1 MHTLQ
6 GLSNKQQVIKPS
18 SRTFSKLEAKLERDI
33 TSGMGGASMCTGFS
47 GELHN
52 SGAARH
58 RQHTP
63 LKRQKERDKQKSN
76 KLRKQKKKVSLR
88 LLSSWEL
95 GGEAKPEKRR
105 EREGRRAAGNGV
117 AAGASRETS
126 PDRDAFISRRSSSS
140 ISTTGMEGENYGLSS
155 SHCFTHVADALIQS
169 LTLHERMLF
178 STAVACPCS
187 CCAKRF
193 KKKNAAHWAMSTL
206 LPVCL
211 VKVLKNDNVSHFKVS
226 PSPQQACMP
235 CCFHPTLARV
245 YVV

>member
-6 GLSNKQQVIKPS
+6 GPSNKQQVIKPS

-187 CCAKRF
+187 CCAKRL

-206 LPVCL
+206 LSVCL

>member
-1 MHTLQ
+1 MDYMNSCMHTLQ
-6 GLSNKQQVIKPS
+6 GPSNKQQVIKPS

-105 EREGRRAAGNGV
+105 EREGGRAAGNGV

-187 CCAKRF
+187 CCAKRL
-193 KKKNAAHWAMSTL
+193 KKKMQPTELCPHY
-206 LPVCL
+206 CL
-211 VKVLKNDNVSHFKVS
+211 SVWWK
-226 PSPQQACMP
+226 C
-235 CCFHPTLARV
+235 
-245 YVV
+245 